1 MSIPARA
8 VEYTSAVNQKF
19 KTTGVA
25 LSNAQRLM
33 RALKTSL
40 CNLGA
45 SAWTVIKSSDGSTWG
60 ASDLWDSDG
69 KLIWGTGN
77 HSWIV
82 LRQVGM
88 ATNFELC
95 IDLNS
100 ATTTSAT
107 IVVSFASGFTGG
119 TPGIAARPTA
129 SDEKV
134 LISAAAWHSIP
145 ANTNHQL
152 HIMVRVDG
160 KVTRFFFTASNAL
173 RGYADFSVAKGTIT
187 QWANPSVAFWTST
200 LPSTTNL
207 WAAAN
212 VFGTHAGVSLSLY
225 VGNHVYGGVPFN
237 SADVAYRAGGRL
249 NSVSSDYP
257 FFEPTLICATSGYRG
272 RWGKL
277 EDVYWAPQAGP
288 PLSTM
293 YPVATK
299 IWVQV
304 GGLIVP
310 WTGDPLTTVM

>member
-1 MSIPARA
+1 MAIPARTRT
-8 VEYTSAVNQKF
+8 YSYGVNQTF
-19 KTTGVA
+19 RSTGVA
-25 LSNAQRLM
+25 LSDAQRLM
-33 RALKTSL
+33 RALKNSL
-40 CNLGA
+40 KTLG
-45 SAWTVIKSSDGSTWG
+45 SGAWTVVKSSDGTTVDT
-60 ASDLWDSDG
+60 SDLWDADA
-69 KLIWGTGN
+69 KLIWGTGS

-82 LRQVGM
+82 LRQIGM

-100 ATTTSAT
+100 ATTTNAT
-107 IVVSFASGFTGG
+107 LAVSFAAGFVTGG
-119 TPGIAARPTA
+119 TASARPTA

-145 ANTNHQL
+145 ASTNHQL
-152 HIMVRVDG
+152 HVMVGHDG
-160 KVTRFFFTASNAL
+160 KVTRFFFTAANAL

-212 VFGTHAGVSLSLY
+212 VFGIHAGVILSLY
-225 VGNHVYGGVPFN
+225 VGNHVYGSVPFN

-249 NSVSSDYP
+249 NSVSNDYP